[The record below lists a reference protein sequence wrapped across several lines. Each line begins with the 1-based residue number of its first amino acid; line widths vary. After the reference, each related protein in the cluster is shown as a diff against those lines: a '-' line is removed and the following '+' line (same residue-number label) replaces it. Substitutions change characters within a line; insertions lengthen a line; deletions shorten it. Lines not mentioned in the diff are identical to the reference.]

1 MTERPAPGP
10 HHAGLGRGDHR
21 SGVKEPRCI
30 QPGQPQAPDGQA
42 LCETTPARFF
52 QVRPL
57 RLNRGRPASGDGSG
71 AGAG

>member
-42 LCETTPARFF
+42 LGETTPARFF
-52 QVRPL
+52 RFAP
-57 RLNRGRPASGDGSG
+57 
-71 AGAG
+71 